1 MLKRIFCLALCMAFM
16 LGVLVQQVTA
26 LDESDSALIAV
37 DAVAEQ
43 LDVPATEET
52 EVPAEEEAAPNS
64 PYILLDDATIVDTAP
79 ILYEGTTYVALR
91 AVSQGLRPDAIISW
105 EGDHA
110 AITAEG
116 LSITVYPFAK
126 YIVANGRCLYV
137 PHGVQ
142 LIDGTTLVPIRVLAA
157 AFDAQ
162 VDWDPETRNVT
173 LTRGTG
179 AICPAEQYYNESD
192 LYWLSHIIN
201 AESGNQPLEGKIAVG
216 NVVLNR
222 VSDPIFPNTIYD
234 VVFQKNQFS
243 PVRNGSINL
252 EPNEESIVAAKLC
265 LDGAMILPNAY
276 WFNGAGVPCWASSR
290 KECIAIIGNH
300 AFYG

>member
-37 DAVAEQ
+37 EAVEEQ
-43 LDVPATEET
+43 LDTPAAKESEI
-52 EVPAEEEAAPNS
+52 PAEEDTVPTGPVILVDDVVVDPAP
-64 PYILLDDATIVDTAP
+64 V
-79 ILYEGTTYVALR
+79 LYEGTTYVALR
-91 AVSQGLRPDAIISW
+91 AVSQALRPDAVISW
-105 EGDHA
+105 EGTHA
-110 AITAEG
+110 TVIAEG
-116 LSITVYPFAK
+116 LSVTVYPNAK
-126 YIVANGRCLYV
+126 YIIANGRCLYL

-142 LIDGTTLVPIRVLAA
+142 LINGSTLIPIRALAA
-157 AFDAQ
+157 AFEAQ
-162 VDWDPETRNVT
+162 VSWDPETGNVT
-173 LTRGTG
+173 LIPGSG
-179 AICPAEQYYNESD
+179 AICPGEQYYNADD

-222 VSDPIFPNTIYD
+222 VSSPIFPNTVHD
-234 VVFQKNQFS
+234 VVFQKNQFTPARS
-243 PVRNGSINL
+243 GSIYS

-265 LDGAMILPNAY
+265 LDGAVILPGAY
-276 WFNGAGVPCWASSR
+276 WFNGAGVPCWASR
-290 KECIAIIGNH
+290 NKECIATIGNH

>member
-43 LDVPATEET
+43 LDVSAAEET
-52 EVPAEEEAAPNS
+52 EIPVEEEVVPTGPVILVDDVVVDPAP
-64 PYILLDDATIVDTAP
+64 V
-79 ILYEGTTYVALR
+79 LYEGTTYVALR
-91 AVSQGLRPDAIISW
+91 AVSQALRPDAVISW
-105 EGDHA
+105 EGTHA
-110 AITAEG
+110 TVIAEG
-116 LSITVYPFAK
+116 LSVTIYPNAK
-126 YIVANGRCLYV
+126 YIIANGRCLYL

-142 LIDGTTLVPIRVLAA
+142 LINGSTLVPIRALAA

-162 VDWDPETRNVT
+162 VNWDPETGNVT
-173 LTRGTG
+173 LVPGAG
-179 AICPAEQYYNESD
+179 AIVPGEQYYNADD

-222 VSDPIFPNTIYD
+222 VNSPIFPNTIHG

-265 LDGAMILPNAY
+265 LDGATILPDAY
-276 WFNGAGVPCWASSR
+276 WFNGVNSVCWASR
-290 KECIAIIGNH
+290 HKECIAVIGNH

>member
-26 LDESDSALIAV
+26 LDESDTALIAV

-43 LDVPATEET
+43 PDVPATEET
-52 EVPAEEEAAPNS
+52 EVPEEEEVVPTGPVILVGDVVVDPAP
-64 PYILLDDATIVDTAP
+64 V
-79 ILYEGTTYVALR
+79 LYEGTTYVALR
-91 AVSQGLRPDAIISW
+91 AVSQALRPDAVISW
-105 EGDHA
+105 EGTHA
-110 AITAEG
+110 TVIAEG
-116 LSITVYPFAK
+116 LSVTVYPNAK
-126 YIVANGRCLYV
+126 YIIANGRCLYL

-142 LIDGTTLVPIRVLAA
+142 LINGTTLVPIRVLAA

-162 VDWDPETRNVT
+162 VDWDPETGNVT
-173 LTRGTG
+173 LIPGSG
-179 AICPAEQYYNESD
+179 SICPGEQYYNEND

-222 VSDPIFPNTIYD
+222 VNNPTFPDTVYD

-265 LDGAMILPNAY
+265 LDGAMILPTAY
-276 WFNGAGVPCWASSR
+276 WFNGAGIPCWASSR